1 MDSLWVCLFEV
12 VVSCLVGKLVGSLFE
27 KLFGWLK
34 WADWS
39 VGLVG
44 L

>member
-1 MDSLWVCLFEV
+1 M

-34 WADWS
+34 IGGLVSWLDGRS